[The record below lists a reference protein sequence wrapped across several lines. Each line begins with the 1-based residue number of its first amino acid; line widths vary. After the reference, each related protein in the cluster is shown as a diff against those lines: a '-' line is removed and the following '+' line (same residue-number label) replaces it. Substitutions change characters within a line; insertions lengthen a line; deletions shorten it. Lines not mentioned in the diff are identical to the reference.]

1 MPAHGPL
8 TYRQRDL
15 EAAMRAAKRSGF
27 AVRSIRIDRDGTI
40 VIEAAEAASATG
52 TDPDAPEPN
61 PWDAVREK
69 I

>member
-27 AVRSIRIDRDGTI
+27 ALREIYIDRDGKI
-40 VIEAAEAASATG
+40 VLVAADQPKAAA
-52 TDPDAPEPN
+52 DPDAPEPN
-61 PWDAVREK
+61 EWDAVREK

>member
-40 VIEAAEAASATG
+40 VIEAAEAAAA
-52 TDPDAPEPN
+52 DPAAPEPN
-61 PWDAVREK
+61 EWDAVREK